1 MSGWFDD
8 EEVDNNEEFD
18 NNIESVNNASIDTDE
33 GLYNVVNEQ
42 MQRSSIT
49 RIPWKLLLGIS
60 LTKYTHNLRK
70 KGYSPKEII
79 NIVKTEE
86 KVITFL
92 KTNNQHLVFK
102 NLKITVCS
110 IISAAKTA
118 EKIYN
123 EN

>member
-8 EEVDNNEEFD
+8 NIKSDD
-18 NNIESVNNASIDTDE
+18 NIESVNNAPINTDE
-33 GLYNVVNEQ
+33 DLYNIVDEQ
-42 MQRSSIT
+42 CRRSTIN
-49 RIPWKLLLGIS
+49 RIPWKLLLGTS
-60 LTKYTHNLRK
+60 LTKYTHKLRK
-70 KGYSPKEII
+70 DNYSTKEII
-79 NIVKTEE
+79 ENVKKEE
-86 KVITFL
+86 KTIEFL
-92 KTNNQHLVFK
+92 KTNNQNFVFK